1 MVYESLEK
9 AVSDAD
15 VIVTVTMA
23 TEPVVLGKWLKLGA
37 VVCCK
42 FILLLLDDSFPTQGR
57 KGSGYKKKQKTKEK
71 KRRKKQ
77 RAKSK
82 KNQKISKSHQ

>member
-71 KRRKKQ
+71 KR
-77 RAKSK
+77 K
-82 KNQKISKSHQ
+82 KNSGPNQKKKK